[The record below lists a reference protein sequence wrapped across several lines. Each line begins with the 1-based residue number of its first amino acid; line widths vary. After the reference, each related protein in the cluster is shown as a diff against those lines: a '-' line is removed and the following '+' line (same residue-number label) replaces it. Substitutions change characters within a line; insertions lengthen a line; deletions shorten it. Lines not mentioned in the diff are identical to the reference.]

1 MCSSVSTKVITTA
14 HVTIEKFWAR
24 SGRDL
29 DEKQATTFTNFYRGT
44 DYFRNMGVL
53 VSRINT

>member
-24 SGRDL
+24 SRRDL
-29 DEKQATTFTNFYRGT
+29 EEKRARTFTNFYRGT
-44 DYFRNMGVL
+44 VYFRNMEVL